1 MAWRSHGRTNAEL
14 VQNLRRNGVFRDQRV
29 YETMLKVDRGFF
41 VRTDPY
47 ADSPQPIGFDA
58 TISAPHMHAVALEE
72 MAEKLVFGSRA
83 LDVGSGTG
91 YLTLIVG
98 NGWAGGP
105 SVGAPYDAIH
115 VGAAAQ
121 AVPEALLRQLA
132 PGGVMVIPVECRKGR
147 IAIEGEGD
155 RQLPGDPYGWGQVL
169 VAIKKQADG
178 KLDVKYVTSVMCII
192 SQRCM
197 HISCLLLPEKLPIT
211 LHLGLCFYLMRKK
224 VDPRVRGL
232 VESCIATH
240 ERSFIVLVGDRG
252 REQVVNLHFL
262 LAKLTSSKP
271 SVLWCYKKELGFS
284 SHRRKRQKQLQKK
297 ISRGVY
303 DPNLDDPFE
312 LFVSSTEIR
321 YVYYK
326 ETQQVLGQTFGMCVL
341 QDYEALTPNVLC
353 RAVETVRGGG
363 IVCLLLHSFSSLQ
376 QLYSLTMDIHARYRT
391 EAFSRIHPRYN
402 ERFLLSLVSCSR
414 CLILDDEL
422 NVLPINSGGFFT
434 SQQGGSRSEL
444 LQQQQQQEQ
453 QQLQQIKDKVQHAPP
468 LDALVKLCVTKDQ
481 ANAVLAFLDCLCSC
495 RSFRS
500 RGVGDSGALRGPP
513 SGASPASGAPPKVH
527 EGYQTVALTAGRG
540 RGKSAALGLAVAAAV
555 ALDVSSIF
563 ICAPNAENVQTL
575 FEFIQKGFVAMGYR
589 EQADFQVTMETLG
602 IGSRGPTGTDVSG
615 ATSSGLYQ
623 RQAVKAITQIEVYRH
638 HRQIIKF
645 IFPHEK
651 DALMQAEL
659 LVVDEAASIPLPVVK
674 KLLGPYVVLLSS
686 TINGYE
692 GTGRSLSLK
701 LLGDLRR
708 GAKASPRGQ
717 KEETGGAAARRHLK
731 ELSLNTPIRY
741 AAGDAVE
748 AWLHELLCL
757 DATNAPQLDPEVSET
772 KMVDNKIL
780 SPLSLSSCLSLFF
793 LSVPLCCLSS
803 SAKIIGIPAVSSC
816 SLYLVNRD
824 ALFSYHPASEA
835 FLQRLQ
841 SLFVSSH
848 YKNTPNDLQLLAD
861 APAHLVFAFMKTVDD
876 NADSIPDVYCAIQVA
891 IEGALSR
898 GAIREAL
905 GRGLRPAGD
914 LLPWTLAQAFA
925 DEDVGLL
932 TGVRRATHY
941 TFIIVLSIARIVR
954 IAVHPSLQRMGFGS
968 AALQQLI
975 DFFEGKDLALQE
987 PPEFAAFTLQNA
999 KQQQQQQQDGARKK
1013 ERFSKLDQDIED
1025 LDAEAGMSDSDEEGD
1040 AQGDTEET
1048 EGAEEREAGEEES
1061 EASESEAADRT
1072 VKRKKRERLKHSK
1085 KGDSASNAADAAA
1098 AAAVVGAS
1106 LREVKAEQLRPRATP
1121 PLLCPCSR
1129 SRPPFSLDYMGASF
1143 GLTEQLLR
1151 FWSRRGFVPVYLRQQ
1166 PSDVTGEHSCIMLRP
1181 AAAAAPAAALAA
1193 AAAGGGGD
1201 TRSRGL
1207 YGGIDA
1213 DMDPE
1218 TVRETVL
1225 PCPDCCVSLSVSASA
1240 AAPKTRVVDG
1250 NWVST
1255 FAEDFRRRFVQLTG
1269 GPFRSMPLPLALAI
1283 ASAGAKAPQGDSGL
1297 APLNAKTVS
1306 LFFTLHDL
1314 ERLRKYAQQLA
1325 DISLITDLM
1334 PLLCCLYFGRRL
1346 LPLHLSFLQEAALLG
1361 MGGQRR
1367 QPASSR
1373 RVAIKQGEAVGGAPG
1388 QAPLVEEQQAD
1399 AAEVLRRQ
1407 KQQIK
1412 KISEALGPDAL
1423 QKYAVDQFDTED
1435 IEQAT
1440 RGRQV
1445 SGSISIK
1452 KKHKQPGG
1460 SAGEVQSSGGPKA
1473 TRSKGK
1479 KFKNKC
1485 F

>member
-1 MAWRSHGRTNAEL
+1 
-14 VQNLRRNGVFRDQRV
+14 
-29 YETMLKVDRGFF
+29 
-41 VRTDPY
+41 
-47 ADSPQPIGFDA
+47 
-58 TISAPHMHAVALEE
+58 
-72 MAEKLVFGSRA
+72 
-83 LDVGSGTG
+83 
-91 YLTLIVG
+91 
-98 NGWAGGP
+98 
-105 SVGAPYDAIH
+105 
-115 VGAAAQ
+115 
-121 AVPEALLRQLA
+121 
-132 PGGVMVIPVECRKGR
+132 
-147 IAIEGEGD
+147 
-155 RQLPGDPYGWGQVL
+155 
-169 VAIKKQADG
+169 
-178 KLDVKYVTSVMCII
+178 
-192 SQRCM
+192 
-197 HISCLLLPEKLPIT
+197 
-211 LHLGLCFYLMRKK
+211 MRKK

-232 VESCIATH
+232 VESCLSCR
-240 ERSFIVLVGDRG
+240 ERSFFVLVGDRG

-262 LAKLTSSKP
+262 LAKLTSGKP

-303 DPNLDDPFE
+303 DPNVDDPFE

-326 ETQQVLGQTFGMCVL
+326 ETQQILGQTFDMCVL

-363 IVCLLLHSFSSLQ
+363 IICLLLHSFASLQ
-376 QLYSLTMDIHARYRT
+376 QLYSLAMDIHSRYTT
-391 EAFSRIHPRYN
+391 EAFSSLNPRYT
-402 ERFLLSLVSCSR
+402 ERFLLSLVSCKR

-422 NVLPINSGGFFT
+422 NVLPINGGPPSA
-434 SQQGGSRSEL
+434 SQQEGPSPSDA
-444 LQQQQQQEQ
+444 QQQEQ

-500 RGVGDSGALRGPP
+500 RGGP
-513 SGASPASGAPPKVH
+513 SGAPPAGGGPPRGPQD
-527 EGYQTVALTAGRG
+527 GYQTVALTAGRG

-589 EQADFQVTMETLG
+589 EQADFQVTMETVG
-602 IGSRGPTGTDVSG
+602 MGSRGPKETDTSG
-615 ATSSGLYQ
+615 AASSGLYE
-623 RQAVKAITQIEVYRH
+623 RQGVKAITQIEVYRH

-686 TINGYE
+686 TVNGYE

-701 LLGDLRR
+701 LLADLRR
-708 GAKASPRGQ
+708 GSSKGGFGVGQ
-717 KEETGGAAARRHLK
+717 KEETGGAAARRQLK

-741 AAGDAVE
+741 AAGDSVE
-748 AWLHELLCL
+748 KWLHELLCL
-757 DATNAPQLDPEVSET
+757 DATTAPLLDPES
-772 KMVDNKIL
+772 
-780 SPLSLSSCLSLFF
+780 
-793 LSVPLCCLSS
+793 
-803 SAKIIGIPAVSSC
+803 GIPSVSSC

-848 YKNTPNDLQLLAD
+848 YKNTPNDLHLLAD
-861 APAHLVFAFMKTVDD
+861 APAHLVFAFTKTVQDD
-876 NADSIPDVYCAIQVA
+876 ADEIPDIYCAIQVA

-925 DEDVGLL
+925 DEEVGLL
-932 TGVRRATHY
+932 TG
-941 TFIIVLSIARIVR
+941 ARIVR

-975 DFFEGKDLALQE
+975 DFFEGKGLALQE
-987 PPEFAAFTLQNA
+987 PPEFAAFKLKKN
-999 KQQQQQQQDGARKK
+999 KQQQQQQQQNGARKK
-1013 ERFSKLDQDIED
+1013 ERVSKLDQDIED
-1025 LDAEAGMSDSDEEGD
+1025 LDAEAGMSDSEAED
-1040 AQGDTEET
+1040 AQRETEET
-1048 EGAEEREAGEEES
+1048 EETGETGSGEEGS
-1061 EASESEAADRT
+1061 EASEMEAADSRT
-1072 VKRKKRERLKHSK
+1072 KRKKREKAKDSK
-1085 KGDSASNAADAAA
+1085 KRQSASNDAAA
-1098 AAAVVGAS
+1098 AAAAGAAAGVS
-1106 LREVKAEQLRPRATP
+1106 LLEVKAEQLRPRATP

-1129 SRPPFSLDYMGASF
+1129 SRPPFLLDYMGASF

-1151 FWSRRGFVPVYLRQQ
+1151 FWSRRGFVLVYLRQQ

-1181 AAAAAPAAALAA
+1181 AAAAAAAAAPAA
-1193 AAAGGGGD
+1193 AAAAAAGGD

-1213 DMDPE
+1213 DVDP
-1218 TVRETVL
+1218 
-1225 PCPDCCVSLSVSASA
+1225 
-1240 AAPKTRVVDG
+1240 TRVVDG
-1250 NWVST
+1250 KWVSL

-1269 GPFRSMPLPLALAI
+1269 GPFRGMSLPLALAI
-1283 ASAGAKAPQGDSGL
+1283 SSSGVKAVQGDSGL
-1297 APLNAKTVS
+1297 SPLDAKTVS
-1306 LFFTLHDL
+1306 LFFTQHDL

-1325 DISLITDLM
+1325 DMSLITDLI
-1334 PLLCCLYFGRRL
+1334 PLLCSLYFGKRL
-1346 LPLHLSFLQEAALLG
+1346 TPLRLSFLQEAALLG
-1361 MGGQRR
+1361 LGGQRR
-1367 QPASSR
+1367 QPDSLAAEFSVPVHQILALFNKAVVKCHQHLHGLLKAEEAQAFAAASSR

-1407 KQQIK
+1407 KQQLK
-1412 KISEALGPDAL
+1412 KITEALGPDAL
-1423 QKYAVDQFDTED
+1423 KKYAVDQFDSKD
-1435 IEQAT
+1435 IEEAT
-1440 RGRQV
+1440 QGRRV
-1445 SGSISIK
+1445 SGEISIK
-1452 KKHKQPGG
+1452 KKNQFPGG
-1460 SAGEVQSSGGPKA
+1460 SAAEAPS
-1473 TRSKGK
+1473 SKGGLEAPRPKSK